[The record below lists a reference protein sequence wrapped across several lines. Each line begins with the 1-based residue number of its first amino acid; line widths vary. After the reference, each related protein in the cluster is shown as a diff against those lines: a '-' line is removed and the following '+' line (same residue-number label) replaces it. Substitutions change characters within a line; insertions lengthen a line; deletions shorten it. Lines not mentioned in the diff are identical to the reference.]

1 MARPRNVDISTMH
14 TMNVVIR
21 CMSQPRPAFLPIF
34 RSEHQA
40 AIVGAILSQPDRVW
54 TGPELVAT
62 TGASQPTVSR
72 EVASLAEAGLVVKGS
87 IGRTSTITANPDSPV
102 FDGLVEPAI
111 KTHGPIGV
119 LTRRLQDLDGLQ
131 QAHIVGSWA
140 HRYHGQHGRFP
151 NDIDIALV
159 CDVALIDALDAC
171 DAAAE
176 RIGMPVQPTVVSP
189 EEWHQQSTA
198 FTADVQSGPTV
209 QLLPD
214 APMLLD
220 EIRAERLQR
229 WFQRP
234 AVVAVECCDGGAGRR
249 RPDPAGRPG
258 RPARQQPRVRR

>member
-1 MARPRNVDISTMH
+1 
-14 TMNVVIR
+14 
-21 CMSQPRPAFLPIF
+21 MSEPRPAFLPIF

-40 AIVGAILSQPDRVW
+40 AIIGAIFSQPDRVW
-54 TGPELVAT
+54 TGPELVEA

-102 FDGLVEPAI
+102 YDGLVQVAI

-119 LTRRLQDLDGLQ
+119 LTRHLQDLDGLQ

-151 NDIDIALV
+151 NDIDVALV
-159 CDVALIDALDAC
+159 GDVALIDALDVC

-176 RIGMPVQPTVVSP
+176 EIGMPVQPTVVSP
-189 EEWHQQSTA
+189 DEWRQQSTA
-198 FTADVQSGPTV
+198 FAADVQSGPTV

-214 APMLLD
+214 AP
-220 EIRAERLQR
+220 
-229 WFQRP
+229 
-234 AVVAVECCDGGAGRR
+234 VAA
-249 RPDPAGRPG
+249 
-258 RPARQQPRVRR
+258 